1 MIVRDLLPTWVPLS
15 IMSTPQPHTGSSP
28 STAPAGASPATTSP
42 PAPVTTPP
50 ATSPPATP
58 PPATPPAGKKG
69 TDKQVAPTRAGMV
82 WVSVCVA
89 VLLAIALIIFLAQN
103 TRTVA
108 VHFLGLSGSTS
119 LALMM
124 LIAAVAGA
132 LITVIAGSAR
142 IIQLRRRAKS
152 H

>member
-1 MIVRDLLPTWVPLS
+1 
-15 IMSTPQPHTGSSP
+15 MSTLDPHTGSSP
-28 STAPAGASPATTSP
+28 ATAGPAATTSAP
-42 PAPVTTPP
+42 TPAPA
-50 ATSPPATP
+50 ATSTPVPEPAAGVAEA
-58 PPATPPAGKKG
+58 PAPRQSS
-69 TDKQVAPTRAGMV
+69 DKQVAPTRAGMV

-142 IIQLRRRAKS
+142 IIQLRRRAN
-152 H
+152 HRR

>member
-1 MIVRDLLPTWVPLS
+1 
-15 IMSTPQPHTGSSP
+15 MSAPEPQNRPISS
-28 STAPAGASPATTSP
+28 PAGAGSASAAATPAAAP
-42 PAPVTTPP
+42 AAPVTQTPARP
-50 ATSPPATP
+50 APQTGGQSPASTS
-58 PPATPPAGKKG
+58 
-69 TDKQVAPTRAGMV
+69 DKQVAPTRTGMV
-82 WVSVCVA
+82 WVSVCVS
-89 VLLAIALIIFLAQN
+89 VLLAILLIIFLAQN

-142 IIQLRRRAKS
+142 IIQLRRRAGRR
-152 H
+152 

>member
-1 MIVRDLLPTWVPLS
+1 
-15 IMSTPQPHTGSSP
+15 MSTPQPQSGPP
-28 STAPAGASPATTSP
+28 STASAGASPVTTSP
-42 PAPVTTPP
+42 PST
-50 ATSPPATP
+50 
-58 PPATPPAGKKG
+58 ATPPAARPGPG
-69 TDKQVAPTRAGMV
+69 TGTGTGTGTQGTGKQVAPTRTGMV
-82 WVSVCVA
+82 WVSVCVS
-89 VLLAIALIIFLAQN
+89 VLLAILLIIFLAQN

-142 IIQLRRRAKS
+142 IIQLRRRANRR
-152 H
+152 

>member
-1 MIVRDLLPTWVPLS
+1 
-15 IMSTPQPHTGSSP
+15 MSTLE
-28 STAPAGASPATTSP
+28 
-42 PAPVTTPP
+42 
-50 ATSPPATP
+50 
-58 PPATPPAGKKG
+58 PPAGSG
-69 TDKQVAPTRAGMV
+69 PAHAATTPVPAPAPTTVARPAEAPAQTARPSGAGGPPAARQSPDKQVAPTRAGMV

>member
-1 MIVRDLLPTWVPLS
+1 
-15 IMSTPQPHTGSSP
+15 
-28 STAPAGASPATTSP
+28 
-42 PAPVTTPP
+42 
-50 ATSPPATP
+50 
-58 PPATPPAGKKG
+58 
-69 TDKQVAPTRAGMV
+69 MV

-142 IIQLRRRAKS
+142 IIQLRRRAN
-152 H
+152 HRR

>member
-1 MIVRDLLPTWVPLS
+1 MTAPE
-15 IMSTPQPHTGSSP
+15 PQNRPISSPAHTGA
-28 STAPAGASPATTSP
+28 APAAATS
-42 PAPVTTPP
+42 TTPP
-50 ATSPPATP
+50 AQAPARPAPPTGGRPPAPT
-58 PPATPPAGKKG
+58 TG
-69 TDKQVAPTRAGMV
+69 DRQVAPTRTGMV
-82 WVSVCVA
+82 WVSVCVS
-89 VLLAIALIIFLAQN
+89 VLLAILLIIFLAQN

-142 IIQLRRRAKS
+142 IIQLRRRAGRK
-152 H
+152 

>member
-1 MIVRDLLPTWVPLS
+1 MVRCISDGCRDAMAAW
-15 IMSTPQPHTGSSP
+15 
-28 STAPAGASPATTSP
+28 AN
-42 PAPVTTPP
+42 
-50 ATSPPATP
+50 
-58 PPATPPAGKKG
+58 
-69 TDKQVAPTRAGMV
+69 TRAGMV

-142 IIQLRRRAKS
+142 IIQLRRRAN
-152 H
+152 HR

>member
-1 MIVRDLLPTWVPLS
+1 VSARSASTTPD
-15 IMSTPQPHTGSSP
+15 STPASR
-28 STAPAGASPATTSP
+28 PAAAP
-42 PAPVTTPP
+42 PA
-50 ATSPPATP
+50 AATP
-58 PPATPPAGKKG
+58 APPAGPQA
-69 TDKQVAPTRAGMV
+69 TDKQIAPTRTGMV
-82 WVSVCVA
+82 WVSVCAA
-89 VLLAIALIIFLAQN
+89 VLIAILLIIFLAQN

-142 IIQLRRRAKS
+142 IIQLRRRA
-152 H
+152 HRR